1 MILSIT
7 FSKPTPICFQKFGKP
22 LTKIKIKPVSK
33 GSDISYF
40 AEMFT
45 EKQVFHKN
53 IDASEIE
60 ISFRIMQ
67 EKLFLTVTT
76 KQKQKKLLFYQ
87 TRKGISQKLQKK
99 YLKI

>member
-60 ISFRIMQ
+60 NFIQ
-67 EKLFLTVTT
+67 DNA

>member
-40 AEMFT
+40 AEMF
-45 EKQVFHKN
+45 QKN
-53 IDASEIE
+53 KFS
-60 ISFRIMQ
+60 
-67 EKLFLTVTT
+67 T
-76 KQKQKKLLFYQ
+76 K
-87 TRKGISQKLQKK
+87 I
-99 YLKI
+99 

>member
-45 EKQVFHKN
+45 EKQVFHTGQTHFNDFKN
-53 IDASEIE
+53 
-60 ISFRIMQ
+60 
-67 EKLFLTVTT
+67 
-76 KQKQKKLLFYQ
+76 
-87 TRKGISQKLQKK
+87 K
-99 YLKI
+99 YLTKYSI